1 MLQLAEEEEEEE
13 EEEGE
18 HVKCARALMRAM
30 GPG

>member
-1 MLQLAEEEEEEE
+1 MLQLEEEEE